1 VGRVPDSWDDEQL
14 LGALREALRA
24 GRAVPPE
31 FVEAGKNAYAWH
43 NIDTELAQLSYDSI
57 LDRDSALSIRSET
70 ASIRTLTFTTA
81 HLAIDL
87 EINDD
92 HLLGQVI
99 PPQEGTI
106 EIHTRAGPVAT
117 VAVDELGCFPIHPI
131 PPSPFRLH
139 CQTADGADFMTGWIT
154 L

>member
-1 VGRVPDSWDDEQL
+1 VPDSWDDEQL
-14 LGALREALRA
+14 LAALGEALGAR
-24 GRAVPPE
+24 RAVPPE
-31 FVEAGKNAYAWH
+31 FVEAGKNAYAWR
-43 NIDTELAQLSYDSI
+43 NIDAELAQLSYDST
-57 LDRDSALSIRSET
+57 LDRDSALSLRSET

-81 HLAIDL
+81 HLVIEL

-99 PPQEGTI
+99 PPCEGTI
-106 EIHTRAGPVAT
+106 EIHTGAGPAAVV
-117 VAVDELGCFPIHPI
+117 VAVDDLGCFPIDPI